1 MKKVLVLFLAMVLLV
16 SVLPLSALAEAAA
29 EPVHVIMLD
38 PYYGDASGERVTRWF
53 TTTSWSTPV

>member
-38 PYYGDASGERVTRWF
+38 PYYGDASGEKGYQMVHD
-53 TTTSWSTPV
+53 